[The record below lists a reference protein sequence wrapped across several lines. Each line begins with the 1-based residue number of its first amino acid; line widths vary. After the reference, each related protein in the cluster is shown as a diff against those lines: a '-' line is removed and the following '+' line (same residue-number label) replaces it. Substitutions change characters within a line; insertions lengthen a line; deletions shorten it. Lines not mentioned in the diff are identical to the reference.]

1 MTVQKDTPQKVPKK
15 RGRKPKGGKIIAIN
29 EQSKQYKKMGRENV
43 ILRLKCSSKDL
54 HTPSFFSDIKYD
66 PIVQHVQAYDE
77 MVHTDTYKFIQRNEI
92 IQDNVEINLCNSNNN
107 NTDNYKCDYDK
118 PHENVSSN
126 TIWDKI
132 KELQHSFHVNNIS
145 DKKSACFWCTYDF
158 ENPVIYIPK
167 YKLNNTYEVY
177 GCFCSPECA
186 TAFLFNEKITTSFKF
201 ERYALLQSLYKT
213 TFQYTENIKPASD
226 PRYTLD
232 KYFGNMTIHEYR
244 QLNKSYNN
252 FMIIDKPITIS
263 LPEIYES
270 NDNIHIKS
278 RFNTKLDKNSTTN
291 QYRLTRNTTA
301 PKKTNFFA

>member
-1 MTVQKDTPQKVPKK
+1 MTVKNEAIPKVPKK
-15 RGRKPKGGKIIAIN
+15 RGRKPKGGKIVALN
-29 EQSKQYKKMGRENV
+29 EHTQQQKQMGRENV

-54 HTPSFFSDIKYD
+54 HTPFFSDIKYD
-66 PIVQHVQAYDE
+66 PIIQHVEAYDG
-77 MVHTDTYKFIQRNEI
+77 MVHNDNFNFIHNDES
-92 IQDNVEINLCNSNNN
+92 IQNNVEICVSDKFK
-107 NTDNYKCDYDK
+107 TTQYDK
-118 PHENVSSN
+118 PQENISSN
-126 TIWDKI
+126 TIWEKV

-167 YKLNNTYEVY
+167 HKINDNYEVY

-201 ERYALLQSLYKT
+201 ERYALIQSLYKT

-232 KYFGNMTIHEYR
+232 KFFGNMNIDEYR

-252 FMIIDKPITIS
+252 FMVIDKPITIS

-270 NDNIHIKS
+270 NDNIHIRS
-278 RFNTKLDKNSTTN
+278 RFNTKVDKNSN
-291 QYRLTRNTTA
+291 SNEYRLTRNSKIN
-301 PKKTNFFA
+301 KKMNFFS

>member
-1 MTVQKDTPQKVPKK
+1 MTVQSESTQKIPKK
-15 RGRKPKGGKIIAIN
+15 RGRKPKGGKIVAIN
-29 EQSKQYKKMGRENV
+29 DQSKQNKKMGKENV
-43 ILRLKCSSKDL
+43 ILRLNCRSKDL
-54 HTPSFFSDIKYD
+54 HTSFFSDIKYD
-66 PIVQHVQAYDE
+66 PIIQHVEAYNE
-77 MVHTDTYKFIQRNEI
+77 LVHSENYKFINNVVND
-92 IQDNVEINLCNSNNN
+92 DNSELNNSNDLNDDLNIELNN
-107 NTDNYKCDYDK
+107 VQEKI
-118 PHENVSSN
+118 SSN

-132 KELQHSFHVNNIS
+132 KELQQSFHINNIS

-177 GCFCSPECA
+177 GCFCTPECA
-186 TAFLFNEKITTSFKF
+186 TAYLFNEQITNSFKF

-232 KYFGNMTIHEYR
+232 KFFGNMNINEYR
-244 QLNKSYNN
+244 HLNKSYNN

-270 NDNIHIKS
+270 NDNINIKN
-278 RFNTKLDKNSTTN
+278 RFNTKIDKNSTTN
-291 QYRLTRNTTA
+291 QYRLTRNRKT
-301 PKKTNFFA
+301 PKKMNFFA